1 MRASLL
7 FLVGLLTGLA
17 VHGAIAQSR
26 TPDILAVNHVG
37 INVPDLAAAA
47 EYYTDVL
54 GFPEAFRLNNDE
66 GELDMVYV
74 QVSQNTFVEL
84 RPANAERPAG
94 ITHFGVHANNLE
106 DLVATL
112 RGRGAE
118 VEDVRASG
126 SGTYA
131 ILSNEVDPWGN
142 RMELLELP
150 PESLHRQ
157 AMERWR

>member
-1 MRASLL
+1 MRGFFL
-7 FLVGLLTGLA
+7 FVAGTLTGLA
-17 VHGAIAQSR
+17 VHGAIAQSQ
-26 TPDILAVNHVG
+26 TPDIVAVNHVG

-54 GFPEAFRLNNDE
+54 GFPEAFRLDNAQ

-94 ITHFGVHANNLE
+94 ITHFGVHVNNIE
-106 DLVATL
+106 NLVATL
-112 RGRGAE
+112 RARGAE

-131 ILSNEVDPWGN
+131 ILSNVVDPYGN
-142 RMELLELP
+142 RMELTELP

>member
-1 MRASLL
+1 MRGFFL
-7 FLVGLLTGLA
+7 FVAGTLAGLA
-17 VHGAIAQSR
+17 VHGAIAQSH
-26 TPDILAVNHVG
+26 TPDIVAVNHVG

-54 GFPEAFRLNNDE
+54 GFPEAFRLDNAQ

-84 RPANAERPAG
+84 RPANADRPAG
-94 ITHFGVHANNLE
+94 ITHFGVHVNNIE
-106 DLVATL
+106 NLVATL
-112 RGRGAE
+112 RARGAE

-131 ILSNEVDPWGN
+131 ILSNVVDPYGN
-142 RMELLELP
+142 RMELTELP